1 MPCEKIAYT
10 FSNITLNPQFYV
22 LGSSNCTWGGT
33 SDAWTITLS
42 LSGLGT
48 SHPSFGD
55 VVLQRDENIYR
66 FPFLYGDAQTATST
80 LSLGTTFRALQI
92 QSNNP
97 SVLKGKVMVVSQ
109 KNASTAFSNPLI
121 VNIELKLYVET
132 IMVLASPRL
141 TAIPV
146 VPAVPDSVGNLLNL
160 QSYTVVSSV
169 LAQQLPNVSGINT
182 LVSYF
187 GAFIPNK
194 TTITNSIPYF
204 ALENEE
210 NIVVIDLVFSSSFFQ
225 QVTAFSMYPYIQ
237 QFTTDTNTFTT
248 VGSSTNYGLNGI
260 DLSIYNSDLLQN
272 DVSGGVIQVY
282 FTFNVAIAEK
292 YNNPSGGTYSIL
304 LPVDYVGSN
313 YYCSILARFEPQI
326 LLSTS
331 IFQGI
336 VSYYNTKSD
345 ETYGDQYATSTY
357 IVENYPTSIPPF
369 LTTPTTDGK
378 TVQYYID
385 QFLITWAKTA
395 NQYKAFPN
403 LTLPIYTY
411 FSVVNNNKTVVDF
424 YSNQNNVNALLN
436 NPNENYYQTKIYTT
450 IDVSG
455 VSYALQ
461 EIVLL
466 TMNQAFTGSGIESNI
481 QVYVLIGE
489 DVSSATPIQTIT
501 TSPSVPYMSAS
512 NYPGTTYDQIG
523 NVTTETPPFST
534 TTLPS
539 SSWSSYNPSFIY
551 LIERVSNPSNPN
563 YPNSMAGSPVYNPN
577 NNVTAN
583 TDTSTTMNFR
593 AFATFAPA

>member
-1 MPCEKIAYT
+1 MPCKKIGYT

-22 LGSSNCTWGGT
+22 IGSSNCTWGGT
-33 SDAWTITLS
+33 SNAWTITLS

-48 SHPSFGD
+48 NNPSFGD
-55 VVLQRDENIYR
+55 VVLQRDSNIYR
-66 FPFLYGDAQTATST
+66 FPFVYGDEQTASST
-80 LSLGTTFRALQI
+80 LSAGTTFRGLQI
-92 QSNNP
+92 QSNDP
-97 SVLKGKVMVVSQ
+97 SVVKGKVILVSQ
-109 KNASTAFSNPLI
+109 KNASTAFSDPLI
-121 VNIELKLYVET
+121 VNIELKLFVET
-132 IMVLASPRL
+132 TTTALASPQL
-141 TAIPV
+141 TARR
-146 VPAVPDSVGNLLNL
+146 AVPDSVGNLLNL
-160 QSYTVVSSV
+160 QTYTVVSSV
-169 LAQQLPNVSGINT
+169 LAEQAPNVSGINT
-182 LVSYF
+182 LVSYY
-187 GAFIPNK
+187 GAFIPTK

-204 ALENEE
+204 ALENQE
-210 NIVVIDLVFSSSFFQ
+210 NIVVIDLLFSKNFFK

-237 QFTTDTNTFTT
+237 QFSTETNTFTT

-260 DLSIYNSDLLQN
+260 DLSIYNPDLLQN
-272 DVSGGVIQVY
+272 DVSGGKLKVY
-282 FTFNVAIAEK
+282 FTFNIAIAEK

-304 LPVDYVGSN
+304 LPVDYVGNN

-326 LLSTS
+326 ILSTT

-357 IVENYPTSIPPF
+357 IIENYPTAVPPS
-369 LTTPTTDGK
+369 LTSPTTDGK

-395 NQYKAFPN
+395 EQYKAFPN
-403 LTLPIYTY
+403 LTLPIFTY
-411 FSVVNNNKTVVDF
+411 FSTENNNVTVVDF
-424 YSNQNNVNALLN
+424 YSNQNNINALLN
-436 NPNENYYQTKIYTT
+436 NPNENYYQTKIYTS

-455 VSYALQ
+455 VTYALQ

-466 TMNQAFTGSGIESNI
+466 TMNQAFAGSGTESNI

-489 DVSSATPIQTIT
+489 DVSSATPIQTIN

-539 SSWSSYNPSFIY
+539 SSWSSYNASYIY
-551 LIERVSNPSNPN
+551 LVERVSNPSNPN
-563 YPNSMAGSPVYNPN
+563 YPNSMAGSPVYNAD